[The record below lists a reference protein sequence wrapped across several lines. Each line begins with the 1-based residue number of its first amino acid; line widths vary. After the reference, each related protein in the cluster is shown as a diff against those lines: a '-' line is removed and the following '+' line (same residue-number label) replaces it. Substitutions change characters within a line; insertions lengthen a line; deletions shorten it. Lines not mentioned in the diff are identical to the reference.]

1 MKSTT
6 SRTCIMKIASG
17 PMNGQELMLTANEHL
32 IVIDPNVEYRT
43 EVDKN
48 GVTTYYIPSTSNH
61 YEFAIK
67 TNDDVK
73 NNEEQQAVMS
83 LYINDGVKSFN
94 TPIIYQ
100 ELMLT
105 DTFPV
110 AFKQLDVPWQ
120 LAIPEA
126 EIPDIFVDEDRKNK
140 LSQKKSRRN
149 FIVLA
154 SFILLIFIIIC
165 AVKTFSTNQIEKR
178 INTAE
183 NILQGSNYP
192 IIVTLN
198 NQGETLILVQTQ
210 READWSIQ
218 RLHKEKYNEKYSIK
232 RIDILEKEI
241 ESRIS
246 EYIPSILKIDL
257 SNPCYPTVRKV
268 KEQTLAKD
276 EKIINEVMHEYLG
289 CYKHS
294 EIITIKLNEL
304 LSAAEIG
311 LAESHVP
318 WKKIDKDKTTLYLIQ
333 GSLNDK
339 QTASV
344 IQLANQFSNKWGDKH
359 IQFSIS
365 LATNQLA
372 GKSFISNNQGY
383 IILGHNSWSFNPNII
398 N

>member
-17 PMNGQELMLTANEHL
+17 PMNGQELMLTADEHL
-32 IVIDPNVEYRT
+32 IVIDPNVQYRT
-43 EVDKN
+43 EVDEN
-48 GVTTYYIPSTSNH
+48 GVTIYYIPGTSNH
-61 YEFAIK
+61 YELAIK
-67 TNDDVK
+67 THDDII

-83 LYINDGVKSFN
+83 LYINDGIKSFN
-94 TPIIYQ
+94 TPLIYQ

-126 EIPDIFVDEDRKNK
+126 EIPDIFVDEGRKNK

-165 AVKTFSTNQIEKR
+165 AVKAFSTNQIEKR

-289 CYKHS
+289 CYKRS
-294 EIITIKLNEL
+294 EIITIKFNEL
-304 LSAAEIG
+304 LSAAEVG

-383 IILGHNSWSFNPNII
+383 IILGHNSWSFNPNTI